1 MNSRDA
7 SSPPPPISG
16 ENRPAEPAL
25 DPQQSGESWLDRLK
39 VIVGLRSGSLRTDLA
54 EVLAEGEGGKTEFS
68 PAERTMLQNIL
79 ELEQRRIG
87 DLMVPR
93 ADIVAVHKDIPIG
106 DLLRVYASAGHSRL
120 VVYDDTLDDPTG
132 MVHIRD
138 LVAYLTG
145 RAMIAPELNARRDKP
160 LPADLDPRSVDL
172 TEPLSAT
179 QIVRRILFAPPS
191 MPAIDLLVKMQTTRI
206 HLALVIDEYGGSDG
220 LVSMEDIVEQIVGDI
235 EDEHDTE
242 AARIVAQ
249 GDGSFV
255 ADARASLDEA
265 AEKIGAVFAAGD
277 AVEEVDTLGGLLV
290 MLVGRVPV
298 RGEILAGPDDF
309 EIEVLDADPR
319 RVKRLRIYRRPPGP
333 PRREARRRQTE
344 DGLTVAP
351 SLPAA
356 LPEAAARTTRSADEP
371 SS

>member
-1 MNSRDA
+1 MNTHDPVN
-7 SSPPPPISG
+7 PPPPASG
-16 ENRPAEPAL
+16 ELRPAEPAP
-25 DPQQSGESWLDRLK
+25 DSTRSGESWLDRLK
-39 VIVGLRSGSLRTDLA
+39 AIVGLRSGSLRTDLE
-54 EVLAEGEGGKTEFS
+54 EVLAEDKAGKAEFS

-79 ELEQRRIG
+79 ELEKRRIG

-93 ADIVAVHKDIPIG
+93 ADIFAVQKNIPIG
-106 DLLRVYASAGHSRL
+106 NLLKVFASAGHSRL

-138 LVAYLTG
+138 LVAYLTE
-145 RAMIAPELNARRDKP
+145 RATIAAEENARRNQP

-179 QIVRRILFAPPS
+179 QIVRRILFVPRS
-191 MPAIDLLVKMQTTRI
+191 MPAIDLLVKMQATHI
-206 HLALVIDEYGGSDG
+206 HLALVIDEYGGTDG
-220 LVSMEDIVEQIVGDI
+220 LASMEDIVELIVGDI
-235 EDEHDTE
+235 EDEHDDE
-242 AARIVAQ
+242 AARIVLQ
-249 GDGSFV
+249 GDGSFI

-265 AEKIGAVFAAGD
+265 AEKIGAAFAGGE

-290 MLVGRVPV
+290 MLAGRVPV

-333 PRREARRRQTE
+333 PRREARRRQAE
-344 DGLTVAP
+344 DGPTVAP
-351 SLPAA
+351 SLPTAV
-356 LPEAAARTTRSADEP
+356 PEPAARTARSADE
-371 SS
+371 SSS